1 VAVDASGSRWIDR
14 AEAALRELRDVD
26 GVSVQMQGEKI
37 SEIHVET
44 RTRRPA
50 KQIVRD
56 VQTILRTRFG
66 HQIDH
71 RVVSVA
77 YTQSAE
83 DRAAAHSRALSEPA
97 PPAPPAPPA
106 APAAPAPPETEPRA
120 PAAPVR
126 AAQPRP
132 EPPARD
138 PAPAASAAADE
149 RLRFESVNVYV
160 SGPRVQVQVELRWKG
175 LTRAGTATGLTS
187 REAADDLV
195 AAATVAAIQE
205 YLEDDIGL
213 GRAEVAHL
221 RLGRHDVKI
230 VAVPLV
236 AHRMEKMLVGSCTV
250 EQDGQQAVVLGTLAA
265 LNRVLGGLRT
275 REPIE
280 YVLRPASPQEAS
292 GAKRE

>member
-1 VAVDASGSRWIDR
+1 MAVDTSGSRWSDR
-14 AEAALRELRDVD
+14 AEAALRELRDVQ
-26 GVSVQMQGEKI
+26 GVSLQMQGDKV

-44 RTRRPA
+44 RSKRPA

-77 YTQSAE
+77 YTE
-83 DRAAAHSRALSEPA
+83 A
-97 PPAPPAPPA
+97 PT
-106 APAAPAPPETEPRA
+106 AAPAPA
-120 PAAPVR
+120 PDLREAVPA
-126 AAQPRP
+126 PRP
-132 EPPARD
+132 APPEPVAAETRGTESPQPAMAEAVDRV
-138 PAPAASAAADE
+138 
-149 RLRFESVNVYV
+149 RFESVNLYV
-160 SGPRVQVQVELRWKG
+160 SGPRVQVQVVLRWKG
-175 LTRAGTATGLTS
+175 LERTGSVSGLATRAAS
-187 REAADDLV
+187 DDLV
-195 AAATVAAIQE
+195 AAATVTAIQE
-205 YLEDDIGL
+205 FLEEDIGL
-213 GRAEVAHL
+213 GQATVADL

-236 AHRMEKMLVGSCTV
+236 AHRMEKTLVGSCTV
-250 EQDGQQAVVLGTLAA
+250 EQDAQQAVVLAALAA

-280 YVLRPASPQEAS
+280 YVLRPTSREEAS

>member
-1 VAVDASGSRWIDR
+1 MAVDAFGPGFSHK

-26 GVSVQMQGEKI
+26 GVSLQMHGEKV

-44 RTRRPA
+44 RSRRPA

-77 YTQSAE
+77 YTEAPPVGPVASTP
-83 DRAAAHSRALSEPA
+83 AAHAEHAA
-97 PPAPPAPPA
+97 PVPSAAPQA
-106 APAAPAPPETEPRA
+106 APAAPAPSGAGAPRA
-120 PAAPVR
+120 AV
-126 AAQPRP
+126 
-132 EPPARD
+132 EP
-138 PAPAASAAADE
+138 DE
-149 RLRFESVNVYV
+149 RMRFESVNVFV
-160 SGPRVQVQVELRWKG
+160 SGPRVQAQVELRWKG
-175 LTRAGTATGLTS
+175 LSRVGSASGLTS
-187 REAADDLV
+187 RDAAGALV

-205 YLEDDIGL
+205 FLEDDFGL
-213 GRAEVAHL
+213 GRAEVADL
-221 RLGRHDVKI
+221 RLGGHEVKI

-236 AHRMEKMLVGSCTV
+236 AHRMEKVLVGSCTV
-250 EQDGQQAVVLGTLAA
+250 EQDAQQAVVLATLAA
-265 LNRVLGGLRT
+265 VNRVLGGLRA

-280 YVLRPASPQEAS
+280 YVLRPTSREEAS

>member
-1 VAVDASGSRWIDR
+1 VAVDTSGSRWADR
-14 AEAALRELRDVD
+14 AEAALRELRDVH
-26 GVSVQMQGEKI
+26 GVSLQMHGEKV

-44 RTRRPA
+44 RSKRPA

-77 YTQSAE
+77 YTDDPAARGPERVAE
-83 DRAAAHSRALSEPA
+83 AVPAPPKPAPEPA
-97 PPAPPAPPA
+97 PAVREAGPAQGPQG
-106 APAAPAPPETEPRA
+106 APAAAVDDR
-120 PAAPVR
+120 V
-126 AAQPRP
+126 
-132 EPPARD
+132 
-138 PAPAASAAADE
+138 
-149 RLRFESVNVYV
+149 RFESANLYV
-160 SGPRVQVQVELRWKG
+160 SGPRVQAQVELRWKG
-175 LTRAGTATGLTS
+175 LARVGTASGLTS
-187 REAADDLV
+187 RDASDDLV
-195 AAATVAAIQE
+195 ASAAVAALQE
-205 YLEDDIGL
+205 FLEEDVGL
-213 GRAEVAHL
+213 GRASVADL
-221 RLGRHDVKI
+221 RLGRHEVKI

-250 EQDGQQAVVLGTLAA
+250 EQDAPQAVVLATLAA

-280 YVLRPASPQEAS
+280 YVLRPASREEAS

>member
-1 VAVDASGSRWIDR
+1 VAVDTSGSRWADR
-14 AEAALRELRDVD
+14 AEAALRELRDIH
-26 GVSVQMQGEKI
+26 GVSLQMQGDKV

-44 RTRRPA
+44 RSRRPA

-77 YTQSAE
+77 YTDDPAM
-83 DRAAAHSRALSEPA
+83 RPA
-97 PPAPPAPPA
+97 PPAHAAPPAPA
-106 APAAPAPPETEPRA
+106 APAAPVYAA
-120 PAAPVR
+120 PAAAAPFQEAGAGEAPR
-126 AAQPRP
+126 AA
-132 EPPARD
+132 
-138 PAPAASAAADE
+138 AAATVDD
-149 RLRFESVNVYV
+149 RVRFESANLYVN
-160 SGPRVQVQVELRWKG
+160 GPRVTAQVELRWKG
-175 LTRAGTATGLTS
+175 LARVGTASGLTS
-187 REAADDLV
+187 REAADELV
-195 AAATVAAIQE
+195 AAAAVAAIQE

-213 GRAEVAHL
+213 GRASVADL

-236 AHRMEKMLVGSCTV
+236 AHRLEKTLVGSCTV
-250 EQDGQQAVVLGTLAA
+250 EQDAQQAVVLATLAA

-280 YVLRPASPQEAS
+280 FVLRPTSREEAS

>member
-1 VAVDASGSRWIDR
+1 VAVDTSGSRWADR
-14 AEAALRELRDVD
+14 AEAALRELRDVH
-26 GVSVQMQGEKI
+26 GVSLQMQGDKV

-44 RTRRPA
+44 RSRRPA

-77 YTQSAE
+77 YTNDPAE
-83 DRAAAHSRALSEPA
+83 RPAHAAPHPA
-97 PPAPPAPPA
+97 PPAPAVPAAPVYA
-106 APAAPAPPETEPRA
+106 APAA
-120 PAAPVR
+120 AAPLQDPGAGEVAG
-126 AAQPRP
+126 AA
-132 EPPARD
+132 AV
-138 PAPAASAAADE
+138 AAADD
-149 RLRFESVNVYV
+149 RVRFESANLYVN
-160 SGPRVQVQVELRWKG
+160 GPRVTAQVELRWKG
-175 LTRAGTATGLTS
+175 LARVGTASGLTS
-187 REAADDLV
+187 REAADELV
-195 AAATVAAIQE
+195 AAAAVAAIQE

-213 GRAEVAHL
+213 GRASVADL

-236 AHRMEKMLVGSCTV
+236 AHRLEKTLVGSCTV
-250 EQDGQQAVVLGTLAA
+250 EQDAQQAVVLATLAA

-280 YVLRPASPQEAS
+280 FVLRPTSREEAS